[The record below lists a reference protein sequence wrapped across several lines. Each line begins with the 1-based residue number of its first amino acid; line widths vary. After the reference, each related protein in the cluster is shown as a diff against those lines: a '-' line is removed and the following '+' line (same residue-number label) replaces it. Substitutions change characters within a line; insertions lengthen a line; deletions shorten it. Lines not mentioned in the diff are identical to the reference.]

1 VDSPPKRESAQAR
14 KKLKK
19 RGAYPKSG
27 ARLVRLCSL
36 VLRGSF
42 EGIVIMVLAFVF
54 ILPPYQD
61 INGQEEP
68 SILGRAK

>member
-1 VDSPPKRESAQAR
+1 VRNGKLPKFR
-14 KKLKK
+14 KSSKI

-36 VLRGSF
+36 VLSGSF
-42 EGIVIMVLAFVF
+42 EGVVIMVLSFVF
-54 ILPPYQD
+54 ILTTYQD

-68 SILGRAK
+68 SILCRAK